1 MRLLH
6 TSDWHL
12 GQTLHHYDRTHEHQ
26 HFLDWLLDTLDAEA
40 TDLLLVAGDIFD
52 TANPSAAAQ
61 RQLYRFLTE
70 ARRRRPHLAIVM
82 IAGNH
87 DSPARLEAPA
97 PFLDW
102 FGAACVGQVHRLPD
116 GTIDV
121 EKLVVPV
128 RDAGGRIAAWCL
140 AIPFLRPSDVPRV
153 EAARDNADTDIH
165 TGIHTGIDT
174 ETGTGT
180 GTDPYQAGVAALY
193 RSALE
198 LALSRRQPGQPIVA
212 LGHCHMR
219 DGEVSEDSERRIVIG
234 GAEALPAGIFDPAIA
249 YVALGHL
256 HRPQK
261 VGRHEHIRYSG
272 SPLPMSFSE
281 IHYPHQVVS
290 ARLEGEALAE
300 WRAIP
305 VPRPVDLMRVPL
317 TPRPLEQALDALRA
331 LELPP
336 LPDALQPYLQVRVAL
351 DGPEPTLRAKVEAAL
366 DGKPVRLAR
375 IEVSTAA
382 AAGEAPAPMLSL
394 DDLNRLDPA
403 AVFASLYRERH
414 GAEAPATLAA
424 ALAELLHAPD
434 EVAAP

>member
-70 ARRRRPHLAIVM
+70 ARRRRPHLAIAM

-116 GTIDV
+116 GTIDM
-121 EKLVVPV
+121 ERLVVPV
-128 RDAGGRIAAWCL
+128 RDAQGRIAAWCL
-140 AIPFLRPSDVPRV
+140 AIPFLRPGDVPRV
-153 EAARDNADTDIH
+153 DGSSDHADD
-165 TGIHTGIDT
+165 DADADA
-174 ETGTGT
+174 
-180 GTDPYQAGVAALY
+180 DPYQAGVAALY
-193 RSALE
+193 RGALE
-198 LALSRRQPGQPIVA
+198 LALARRQPGQPIVA

-290 ARLEGEALAE
+290 ARLDGEALAE
-300 WRAIP
+300 WHAIP
-305 VPRPVDLMRVPL
+305 VPRPVELMRVPP
-317 TPRPLEQALDALRA
+317 TPRPLELVLDALRA

-336 LPDALQPYLQVRVAL
+336 LPDSLQPYLQVRVTL
-351 DGPEPTLRAKVEAAL
+351 DGPEPALRAKVEAAL

-375 IEVSTAA
+375 IEVS
-382 AAGEAPAPMLSL
+382 AAGAPGEEPAPMLSL

>member
-97 PFLDW
+97 PLLDW
-102 FGAACVGQVHRLPD
+102 FGAACIGQVHRLPD
-116 GTIDV
+116 GGIDV
-121 EKLVVPV
+121 ERLVVPV
-128 RDAGGRIAAWCL
+128 RDAGGQIAAWCL
-140 AIPFLRPSDVPRV
+140 AIPFLRPGDVPRV
-153 EAARDNADTDIH
+153 EPPQDDLDADVA
-165 TGIHTGIDT
+165 
-174 ETGTGT
+174 
-180 GTDPYQAGVAALY
+180 DPYQAGVAALY

-198 LALSRRQPGQPIVA
+198 LALARRQAGQPIVA

-290 ARLEGEALAE
+290 ARLEGEMLAE

-317 TPRPLEQALDALRA
+317 TPRPVEQALDALRA
-331 LELPP
+331 LDLPP

-351 DGPEPTLRAKVEAAL
+351 DGPEPTLRAKIEAAL

-375 IEVSTAA
+375 IEVSAAA
-382 AAGEAPAPMLSL
+382 AAGEAAAPMLSL

-414 GAEAPATLAA
+414 GAEAPATLSA

>member
-12 GQTLHHYDRTHEHQ
+12 GQTLHHHDRTHEHQ
-26 HFLDWLLDTLDAEA
+26 HFLDWLLDTLEAEA
-40 TDLLLVAGDIFD
+40 TDLLLVAGDLFD

-82 IAGNH
+82 IGGNH

-121 EKLVVPV
+121 EPLVVPV
-128 RDAGGRIAAWCL
+128 RDATGGIAAWCL

-153 EAARDNADTDIH
+153 QAAQDDADPAA
-165 TGIHTGIDT
+165 
-174 ETGTGT
+174 
-180 GTDPYQAGVAALY
+180 DPYPAGVAALY

-198 LALSRRQPGQPIVA
+198 LALARRQPGQPIVA

-234 GAEALPAGIFDPAIA
+234 GAQALPAGIFDPAIA

-281 IHYPHQVVS
+281 IHYAHQVVS
-290 ARLEGEALAE
+290 ARLDGETLAE

-317 TPRPLEQALDALRA
+317 TPRPVEQALDALRA
-331 LELPP
+331 LDLPP
-336 LPDALQPYLQVRVAL
+336 LPDHLQPYLQVRVAL
-351 DGPEPTLRAKVEAAL
+351 DGPEPTLRAQIEAAL

-375 IEVSTAA
+375 IEVSAAA
-382 AAGEAPAPMLSL
+382 AAGDTAAPMLSL

>member
-26 HFLDWLLDTLDAEA
+26 QFLDWLLDTLDAEA

-116 GTIDV
+116 GAIDV

-128 RDAGGRIAAWCL
+128 RDVGGRIAAWCL

-153 EAARDNADTDIH
+153 EAAHDD
-165 TGIHTGIDT
+165 
-174 ETGTGT
+174 TGTDA
-180 GTDPYQAGVAALY
+180 DPYQAGVAALY

-198 LALSRRQPGQPIVA
+198 LALARRQPGQPIVA

-261 VGRHEHIRYSG
+261 VGRHEHIRYCG

-290 ARLEGEALAE
+290 ARLDGETLAE
-300 WRAIP
+300 WHAIP

-317 TPRPLEQALDALRA
+317 TPRPVEQALDALRA
-331 LELPP
+331 LDLPP

-351 DGPEPTLRAKVEAAL
+351 DAPEPTLRAKIEAAL

-375 IEVSTAA
+375 IEVSAV
-382 AAGEAPAPMLSL
+382 AAGDTAAPMLSL

>member
-70 ARRRRPHLAIVM
+70 ARRRRPHLAVVM

-116 GTIDV
+116 GAIDL
-121 EKLVVPV
+121 ERLVVPV
-128 RDAGGRIAAWCL
+128 RDAQGRIAAWCL

-153 EAARDNADTDIH
+153 DGASEHAD
-165 TGIHTGIDT
+165 
-174 ETGTGT
+174 
-180 GTDPYQAGVAALY
+180 TDPYQAGVAALY
-193 RSALE
+193 RGALE
-198 LALSRRQPGQPIVA
+198 LAQARRQPGQPIVA

-256 HRPQK
+256 HQPQK

-290 ARLEGEALAE
+290 ARLEGETLAE

-317 TPRPLEQALDALRA
+317 TPRPVEQALDALRA

-336 LPDALQPYLQVRVAL
+336 LPDARQPYLQVRVAL
-351 DGPEPTLRAKVEAAL
+351 DGPEPALRAKVEAAL

-375 IEVSTAA
+375 IEVSAAA

-424 ALAELLHAPD
+424 ALAELLQAPD

>member
-116 GTIDV
+116 GAIDV

-153 EAARDNADTDIH
+153 EAAHDD
-165 TGIHTGIDT
+165 
-174 ETGTGT
+174 TGTGA
-180 GTDPYQAGVAALY
+180 DPYQAGVAALY

-198 LALSRRQPGQPIVA
+198 LALARRQPGQPIVA

-290 ARLEGEALAE
+290 ARLDGETLAE

-317 TPRPLEQALDALRA
+317 TPRPVEQALDALRA
-331 LELPP
+331 LDLPP

-351 DGPEPTLRAKVEAAL
+351 DAPEPTLRAKIEAAL

-375 IEVSTAA
+375 IEVSAA
-382 AAGEAPAPMLSL
+382 AVAGAASEMAAPMLSL

-434 EVAAP
+434 EAAAP

>member
-26 HFLDWLLDTLDAEA
+26 HFLDWLLDTLDTEA

-116 GTIDV
+116 GTIDIGR
-121 EKLVVPV
+121 LVVPV
-128 RDAGGRIAAWCL
+128 RDADGQIAAWCL

-153 EAARDNADTDIH
+153 DGAGSDADGEDARPNDA
-165 TGIHTGIDT
+165 
-174 ETGTGT
+174 
-180 GTDPYQAGVAALY
+180 DPYQAGVAALY
-193 RSALE
+193 RAALE
-198 LALSRRQPGQPIVA
+198 HALARREPGQPIVA

-219 DGEVSEDSERRIVIG
+219 EGEVSEDSERRIVIG

-256 HRPQK
+256 HRPQR

-290 ARLEGEALAE
+290 ARLDGEMLAE
-300 WRAIP
+300 WHAIP
-305 VPRPVDLMRVPL
+305 VPRPVDLMRVPP
-317 TPRPLEQALDALRA
+317 TPRPIEQALDALRA
-331 LELPP
+331 LDLPS
-336 LPDALQPYLQVRVAL
+336 LPDHRQPYLQVRVVL
-351 DGPEPTLRAKVEAAL
+351 DGPEPTLRAKIEAAL

-375 IEVSTAA
+375 IEVSAAA
-382 AAGEAPAPMLSL
+382 AAGDTGAPMLSL